1 MIRSLLTPRRV
12 RSIHRWLGLF
22 FSLFV
27 FTSAGSG
34 LVHTIMSRT
43 TPPPPPARPASEP
56 LAIGEVRVDPTDA
69 MTKIDLGGKPVRA
82 VNFRQISGRPWYQI
96 FVDGAE
102 KPRYVSAVD
111 GNADDS
117 QDEAHAAEIAGR
129 HLGLERPAMTS
140 FLTRFDGEYGPIFR
154 ILPVYRFD
162 KDDANGTRVYVSTTT
177 GSVTMATD
185 DARAAEARLFSMA
198 HKWMFIRDKNLRDL
212 LLCLAMCGIMIV
224 SLAGIV
230 LFVLTRPRKRAVP
243 VAAGQAMEPGP

>member
-1 MIRSLLTPRRV
+1 MLRSLFTARRM

-43 TPPPPPARPASEP
+43 TPPPPPAKPASEP
-56 LAIGEVRVDPTDA
+56 LAISEVRVDPTDA
-69 MTKIDLGGKPVRA
+69 MSKLELGGKPVRA
-82 VNFRQISGRPWYQI
+82 VNFRQIGGRPWYQI

-102 KPRYVSAVD
+102 KPRYVNAVD

-117 QDEAHAAEIAGR
+117 RDEAHAAEIAGR
-129 HLGLERPAMTS
+129 HLGLEAPKTA

-162 KDDANGTRVYVSTTT
+162 KGDTKGTRVYVSTTT

-185 DARAAEARLFSMA
+185 DARAAEARVFSMA

-212 LLCLAMCGIMIV
+212 LLCLAMCGLMLV

-230 LFVLTRPRKRAVP
+230 LFVLTRPRKRAVT
-243 VAAGQAMEPGP
+243 VGAGQAREPGP